1 MNRAGKITVVIADDQ
16 DVYLE
21 GLAGLLN
28 REPAFELVGQAA
40 DGKQLLQLVES
51 LKPDVVLTDL
61 KMPVMDGVQAIR
73 EIKASGAPAQC
84 IVLSVFDSDQLIIE
98 ALEAGAMGYIV
109 KNAAKGEIVEAVH
122 TVYRQ
127 RPYYCSTTTMALALK
142 ISGSSHNPYPRI
154 LPEPVFDEREIKIIN
169 GLCREL
175 TSGQIARELFLS
187 KKVVDVA
194 RSRILQKLDVKTTIG
209 IVLYAIRH
217 GIYREGHEDG

>member
-1 MNRAGKITVVIADDQ
+1 MNNRNKITVVIADDQ
-16 DVYLE
+16 DIYLE

-28 REPAFELVGQAA
+28 REPGIKLVGEAA
-40 DGKQLLQLVES
+40 DGKELVQLVRE

-61 KMPVMDGVQAIR
+61 KMPEMDGVQAIK
-73 EIKASGAPAQC
+73 EIKASGAAAQC

-127 RPYYCSTTTMALALK
+127 RPYYCGTTTMALARK
-142 ISGSSHNPYPRI
+142 ISGSSHNPYPKTV
-154 LPEPVFDEREIKIIN
+154 PAPVFDEREINVMN

-175 TSGQIARELFLS
+175 TSEEIAGKLFLS
-187 KKVVDVA
+187 KKVVDVT

-209 IVLYAIRH
+209 IVLYAMKH
-217 GIYREGHEDG
+217 GIYREGEKDG